1 MAVSSHSHS
10 SHVFTSSLN
19 SMFIS
24 NHPTKSQIHAF
35 AFDSLLAIPI
45 NFVSAVAAMAAL
57 PLSCPTGATYSDS
70 KLTSFS
76 ALTPL
81 PRQNDR
87 RKSSS
92 LPPPSFSRQ
101 PNGSDRRSSLP
112 PYPRRPASTVSS
124 LTPSNT
130 ATTSPSRS
138 SSTASLS
145 RSAFSS
151 SSSSTQV
158 PGLGSNPESYILA
171 TPPPRPGYSQTHLIF
186 QIQRLTSRRVL
197 PVFNVKR
204 PVTPPAPVAAFQK
217 KVIQPKKLST
227 AQFVVYSCDDIEHD
241 THASVLHASGHELKF
256 GHSSGLTWRL
266 RTDGAGP
273 SVFVIAVSERD
284 GRKTLGRWTP
294 SNLGPAGVPL
304 SSTSVSNH
312 PSGETSWHFVIKGEV
327 LATLYGNRVDIAPTA
342 AEISRKGYLGRLR
355 FEEAIV
361 LSSVFIENMHIF
373 GRPPQVEPE
382 RIMSDEQV
390 LSTSSILTPPN
401 SPSPVFAS
409 KKLEHRASTPVTI
422 RRSSSEL
429 ERLSKLGSSIL
440 RRGRTLL
447 LRKSASMDSQ
457 KTIIA

>member
-1 MAVSSHSHS
+1 
-10 SHVFTSSLN
+10 
-19 SMFIS
+19 MFIS
-24 NHPTKSQIHAF
+24 NRPTKSQIHAF
-35 AFDSLLAIPI
+35 ASDSLLAIPVNI
-45 NFVSAVAAMAAL
+45 VSAAAAMAAHL
-57 PLSCPTGATYSDS
+57 PLSCPTGVTYSGS
-70 KLTSFS
+70 KLPSYS
-76 ALTPL
+76 ELIPL
-81 PRQNDR
+81 PRQSD

-92 LPPPSFSRQ
+92 LPPPSLSRQ
-101 PNGSDRRSSLP
+101 AKGADRRSSL
-112 PYPRRPASTVSS
+112 PYPRRPASTLSS
-124 LTPSNT
+124 LTPSTT

-145 RSAFSS
+145 RSAFSR
-151 SSSSTQV
+151 SSSSTQI
-158 PGLGSNPESYILA
+158 PGLASIPESYILA

-204 PVTPPAPVAAFQK
+204 PVTSPAPVAAFQK
-217 KVIQPKKLST
+217 KVILPKKLSA

-241 THASVLHASGHELKF
+241 THTSVLHASGHELKF
-256 GHSSGLTWRL
+256 GHSSGLSWRL

-273 SVFVIAVSERD
+273 GVLVIAVSERD

-294 SNLGPAGVPL
+294 SNLGAAGMPP
-304 SSTSVSNH
+304 SPTSVSSN
-312 PSGETSWHFVIKGEV
+312 PSGETSWHFVTKGEV
-327 LATLYGNRVDIAPTA
+327 LATLHGNRVDIAPAA

-382 RIMSDEQV
+382 RVMYDEPV
-390 LSTSSILTPPN
+390 PSSCSILPPPM
-401 SPSPVFAS
+401 SPSPIFAS

-422 RRSSSEL
+422 PRSSSEL

-447 LRKSASMDSQ
+447 LRKSTSMDNQ